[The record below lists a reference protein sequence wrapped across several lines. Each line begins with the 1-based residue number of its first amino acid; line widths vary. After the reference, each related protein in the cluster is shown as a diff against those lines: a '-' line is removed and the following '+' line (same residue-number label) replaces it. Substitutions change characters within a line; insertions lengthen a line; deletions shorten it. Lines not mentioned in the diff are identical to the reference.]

1 LLALEFSMDLSLRR
15 LRYALAAADHGNV
28 TAAARALN
36 VSQPSVSLAI
46 AEFES
51 ALGVRLFVRQHS
63 RGVAPTAAGTEVL
76 REARKLLAHAADF
89 AAGAAGGTEALAG
102 RLEIG
107 CLAYLVPRYLGPML
121 SGFALRHPKVEVGF
135 EDGDQEALVRGMTS
149 GRLEL
154 ALTYDIGLP
163 RGFEMVLLRELP
175 PYVIVGARH
184 RLARRRAI
192 SLRDIVEEPCVLLD
206 LPVSRDYFASVFG
219 ALGLVPDIRYR
230 SASVEAV
237 RSFVGNGLGYSVLNH
252 TARSAITYDGK
263 RLATLRLTDRVRPS
277 RIAAAYLATSS
288 LRPVAAAFLAF
299 ARDFFRGEGRTDGRR

>member
-1 LLALEFSMDLSLRR
+1 MDLSLRR

-46 AEFES
+46 AELER
-51 ALGVRLFVRQHS
+51 ALGLRLFVRQHA
-63 RGVAPTAAGTEVL
+63 RGVAPTAAGTEFL
-76 REARKLLAHAADF
+76 REARKLLAHAADL
-89 AAGAAGGTEALAG
+89 AAGAGGGGETLAG

-121 SGFALRHPKVEVGF
+121 SGFARRHPQVAVGF
-135 EDGDQEALVRGMTS
+135 EEGDQDALVRGMTS

-163 RGFEMVLLRELP
+163 RNFEMALLRELP
-175 PYVIVGARH
+175 PYVIVASGH
-184 RLARRRAI
+184 RLARRGAI
-192 SLRDIVEEPCVLLD
+192 SLRDIVGEPCVLLD

-219 ALGLVPDIRYR
+219 ALGLTPDIRFR

-252 TARSAITYDGK
+252 TAKSAVTYDGR
-263 RLATLRLTDRVRPS
+263 RLVALRLTDRVRPS
-277 RIAAAYLATSS
+277 RIAAAWLAGSS
-288 LRPVAAAFLAF
+288 LRPVAAAFLEF
-299 ARDFFRGEGRTDGRR
+299 ARGFFRAEDRPAGRRRVAGGAR